1 MIVPLLCE
9 IIRNFWKFF
18 HVDAKFSLCLTQQAP
33 GPQYAAAGAQ
43 FPGAGYY
50 AGAQPQAAAGYPGYP
65 GYTG

>member
-1 MIVPLLCE
+1 MEVL
-9 IIRNFWKFF
+9 NFVK
-18 HVDAKFSLCLTQQAP
+18 LTPYVVKQAP

-50 AGAQPQAAAGYPGYP
+50 GGAQPQPAAAYPGYP